1 MTRTVVVSGG
11 GTGIGYAVA
20 ERFAADGDQVILV
33 GRREDVLTEAVRKIG
48 DQASH
53 VVADLT
59 EIEGVERVAKHAS
72 DHHGTV
78 DVIVANAGGNIGI
91 QAPEQVPEGLAGV
104 SWLWTENL
112 RLNVITAVHLV
123 EGLKPLIADDGRI
136 LLFSSIA
143 AYRGSGSG
151 SYAASKAA
159 LHPYAIDLSTELGRR
174 GITANVIAPGY
185 IQDTE
190 FFGAGISEQRRAW
203 NIDLTHSK
211 RPGTPAD
218 IAAIA
223 HWLAAPEGGNVTA
236 QIIQSNGGAL
246 AGR

>member
-20 ERFAADGDQVILV
+20 ERFAADGDRVILV
-33 GRREDVLTEAVRKIG
+33 GRREDVLTEAARKIG
-48 DQASH
+48 DRASH

-59 EIEGVERVAKHAS
+59 EIAGAERVAKHVA

-159 LHPYAIDLSTELGRR
+159 LHPYAIDLSTELGAR

-218 IAAIA
+218 IAALA